1 MPIARIGA
9 RRLLL
14 FALLLAGL
22 ARPAWSSAA
31 PAARTG
37 PPPARVLLVGLDA
50 ADWQIANPLIEAG
63 RLPHLARL
71 RREGAW
77 TDLRSTT
84 PMLSPLLW
92 TSLATGKT
100 PGEHGI
106 IDFLVTDPRTGRK
119 VPIAS
124 TFRKTKAIWNILSE
138 QGRTADFIGWWATWP
153 AETINGHMVSDRF
166 AYSLFG
172 YQQSAEDLV
181 GIASPESWIRN
192 ALRLR
197 VSEQS
202 VTLQDIQRFAAVSA
216 ADFAAARERLAAD
229 PRQSYSDPLN
239 HLMKILA
246 STRTYHALALDR
258 LRAGK
263 PDVLSVYY
271 QGIDEVGH
279 RFGHYLPPKLAWVDA
294 ASFEKYHDVVS
305 RFYEYQDE
313 LLGELLA
320 VAGPGMT
327 VVVLSDHGFLS
338 GSDRPDVP
346 PDNEAK
352 AGLWHRLYGI
362 LVMAGPGIQPGKLET
377 ASLYD
382 VTPTLLHLSGLPIAA
397 DMAGKPIL
405 DALTPAFQ
413 AANKLSTIATY
424 EDPAGSR
431 RDTAGSL
438 PGSSAAIDEEILAR
452 LKSLGYIAAT
462 DIDSTPGSE
471 HSTPATVNNLLNA
484 AALHMSQGRADAA
497 EAVLRQALAETPK
510 NATAHSM
517 LSEALEAQRKIE
529 ESALAARTALNLTA
543 EPQERLVERYAG
555 LARRLSRLDECK
567 AFFLRYAQQ
576 RPGRAEPWLGLG
588 FAQSMAGDMK
598 GAESSFLRA
607 LEMNPRSVAAVT
619 GLYNVFERSERS
631 REILQ
636 AVRAAVEANPDSAA
650 HHTLL
655 GMFHAAARDTRGA
668 EAELRRALELDP
680 DRDAALA
687 ALGDLLLE
695 TGRVEE
701 ARRLLEK
708 AIARQG
714 NLIEVRLS
722 LGRVYGKMGRMGEA
736 TRQMSEAVRLDPR
749 SATAH
754 GQLGMMQVMQERP
767 DRAVPLLERA
777 IELDPDLY
785 ELRLHLA
792 VQYHALK
799 KPEACEAVLKA
810 ALSRRPGE
818 PEAVRLLASL
828 YRETGRE
835 EEAERLIARPP
846 AP

>member
-1 MPIARIGA
+1 MPR

-22 ARPAWSSAA
+22 ALPAWPSAA
-31 PAARTG
+31 PAPPAG
-37 PPPARVLLVGLDA
+37 PPPARILLIGLDA
-50 ADWQIANPLIEAG
+50 ADWQIAGPLIDSG

-153 AETINGHMVSDRF
+153 AESINGHMVSDRF

-172 YQQSAEDLV
+172 YQQSAQDLV
-181 GIASPESWIRN
+181 GIASPEPWIRTI
-192 ALRLR
+192 LPLR
-197 VSEQS
+197 VSEDAI
-202 VTLQDIQRFAAVSA
+202 TLQDLQRFAAVSA
-216 ADFAAARERLAAD
+216 ADFAAARERLARD
-229 PRQSYSDPLN
+229 PRQSYADPLN

-246 STRTYHALALDR
+246 STRTYHALAMNR
-258 LRAGK
+258 LRSGK

-279 RFGHYLPPKLAWVDA
+279 RFGHYLPPKLPWVEA
-294 ASFEKYHDVVS
+294 ASYEKYHDVVT

-320 VAGPGMT
+320 AAGPGMT

-362 LVMAGPGIQPGKLET
+362 LVMAGPGIRPGRMET
-377 ASLYD
+377 VSLYD
-382 VTPTLLHLSGLPIAA
+382 VTPTLLHLSGLPVAA

-405 DALTPAFQ
+405 DALTADFQ
-413 AANKLSTIATY
+413 AANKLTTVATY
-424 EDPAGSR
+424 EDPAGAR
-431 RDTAGSL
+431 AETAGSL

-462 DIDSTPGSE
+462 DIDNNQGSASTP
-471 HSTPATVNNLLNA
+471 PTVNNLING
-484 AALHMSQGRADAA
+484 AALHLSQGRADAA

-510 NATAHSM
+510 NATARSM
-517 LSEALEAQRKIE
+517 LSEALESLGRLE
-529 ESALAARTALNLTA
+529 ESALEARTALNLMA
-543 EPQERLVERYAG
+543 EPQERLVERFAS

-598 GAESSFLRA
+598 GAEASFLRA

-619 GLYNVFERSERS
+619 GLYNVYERGERS

-636 AVRAAVEANPDSAA
+636 AVRAAVEANPDSSA

-655 GMFHAAARDTRGA
+655 GMFLVAERDTRGA

-687 ALGDLLLE
+687 ALGDLLLA
-695 TGRVEE
+695 TGRGEE
-701 ARRLLEK
+701 SRRLLEK
-708 AIARQG
+708 AIARSA

-722 LGRVYGKMGRMGEA
+722 LGRVYAKMGRMGEA

-754 GQLGMMQVMQERP
+754 GQLGMILVMQERH
-767 DRAVPLLERA
+767 DRAVPMLERA
-777 IELDPDLY
+777 LELDPDLY

-792 VQYHALK
+792 VQYHSLK
-799 KPEACEAVLKA
+799 KPEACEAVLRA

-818 PEAVRLLASL
+818 PEATRLLASL
-828 YRETGRE
+828 YRETGRQA
-835 EEAERLIARPP
+835 EAERLLAQPP
-846 AP
+846 TP